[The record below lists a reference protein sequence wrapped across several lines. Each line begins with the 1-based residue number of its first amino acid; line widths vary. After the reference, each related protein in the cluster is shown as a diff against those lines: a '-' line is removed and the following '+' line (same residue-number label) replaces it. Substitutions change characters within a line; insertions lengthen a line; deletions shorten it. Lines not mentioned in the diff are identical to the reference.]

1 MNEFKIRDANK
12 NDAQFLST
20 ISTSTFFDTYV
31 AINPENAKMLAAY
44 VKETFNEDKIERA
57 LNDRNVRFYIL
68 ENKIDKIGY
77 AKTVTGQ
84 GPVEL
89 NYSPSL
95 EIEKLYLLQKFQGKN
110 LGMKLFNHI
119 KESANLKGHKSLWLS
134 VYDQN
139 TSAINFYT
147 KAGFKVVG
155 EKEFIFSWGKEKYKD
170 RDLLL
175 EYFLVPST

>member
-155 EKEFIFSWGKEKYKD
+155 EKEFDFSWGKENYKD

-175 EYFLVPST
+175 ECFLVPST